1 MTRLNNIMAK
11 EEEILKE
18 GESVL
23 EAQEMRVG
31 LFARK
36 MLGLILFVFLSQTK
50 FGSSVTV
57 TVSNFTKLL
66 FSAVR
71 TCTQAGEVRGSRVCA
86 VLTVCCQIE
95 VPQCDVKP
103 LGKESFLC
111 KRITRPSTK

>member
-18 GESVL
+18 GESVQ
-23 EAQEMRVG
+23 EAQEMR
-31 LFARK
+31 
-36 MLGLILFVFLSQTK
+36 TK

-71 TCTQAGEVRGSRVCA
+71 TCTQ
-86 VLTVCCQIE
+86 
-95 VPQCDVKP
+95 
-103 LGKESFLC
+103 
-111 KRITRPSTK
+111 